1 MNLLKN
7 ISYALLLIPLVTM
20 NAQSDVEEMELF
32 QSMFGIEKRAMYN
45 EFIKA
50 EGEPATEFWRLYDD
64 YEKRRK
70 TYAQKR
76 LNLLDNYVDNYD
88 NHTPEQLDLMMR
100 NLIQQKSNMNR
111 LIDGYYK
118 KMRKSSG
125 SKIAA
130 QFWQMENY
138 ILSASRITIMETIPF
153 IGELEEEE

>member
-1 MNLLKN
+1 MNLRKN
-7 ISYALLLIPLVTM
+7 TLCALFLLPLIAL
-20 NAQSDVEEMELF
+20 NAQSDVEEIELV
-32 QSMFGIEKRAMYN
+32 QSMFGMEKRAMYN

-50 EGEPATEFWRLYDD
+50 EGEAATEFWRLYDD
-64 YEKRRK
+64 YENRRK

-100 NLIQQKSNMNR
+100 NLIQQRSNMNR

-118 KMRKSSG
+118 KMRKSAD
-125 SKIAA
+125 SKVAA

-138 ILSASRITIMETIPF
+138 ILAASRVTIMETIPF
-153 IGELEEEE
+153 IGELEGED